1 MEFVLRSV
9 YLGRTHHD
17 RHDLGFGEV
26 ELLRSPEK
34 RPRNGQAPTSTAEVN
49 RPAAMG
55 GNSPR
60 KKRSFALTY
69 NVVAPADA
77 AALRLLQKKFF
88 GRSYGTVTRSSQ
100 ALSCF
105 YAAIAVNFTKHF
117 SFRP

>member
-77 AALRLLQKKFF
+77 AALRLLQKKFLAGHMARSQ
-88 GRSYGTVTRSSQ
+88 GRHRHYPASMLLSQ
-100 ALSCF
+100 FLMF
-105 YAAIAVNFTKHF
+105 
-117 SFRP
+117 